1 MKEQL
6 FAVYKQSYN
15 LAYDM
20 AKKAEKAYKYELG
33 RETGSFIQY
42 SYWDN
47 SKQGLVAG
55 EKLQLALRQLEK
67 SYLEENRRELEL
79 SKEHF
84 VGHARIRWR

>member
-20 AKKAEKAYKYELG
+20 AKKAEKAYKYERG
-33 RETGSFIQY
+33 TETVSFIQY
-42 SYWDN
+42 GYWDN

-55 EKLQLALRQLEK
+55 EK
-67 SYLEENRRELEL
+67 
-79 SKEHF
+79 F
-84 VGHARIRWR
+84 